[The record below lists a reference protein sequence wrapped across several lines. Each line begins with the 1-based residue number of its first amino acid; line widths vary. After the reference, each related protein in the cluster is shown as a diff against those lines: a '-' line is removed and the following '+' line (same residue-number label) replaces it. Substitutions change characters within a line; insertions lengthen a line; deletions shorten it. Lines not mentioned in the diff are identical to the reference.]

1 MRTVL
6 QEPTLFDTSIKENI
20 QFGKLGATK
29 EEVIQ
34 SAKDANIHEAIKDLP
49 KSYTSSVGE
58 HGGLLSGG
66 QKQRIAIARA
76 LVGKPSLLLLDE
88 ATSAL
93 DVENEALLER
103 QIKNSSKTVLIVTH
117 RLPLVRSAHA
127 VVQIEDGHVSWTGT
141 PDEYLELRN
150 LQQHEV
156 SIMYKYIVYN

>member
-6 QEPTLFDTSIKENI
+6 QEPSLFDTSIKENI

-34 SAKDANIHEAIKDLP
+34 SAKDANIHKAIKDLP

-127 VVQIEDGHVSWTGT
+127 VVQIEEGQVSWTGT
-141 PDEYLELRN
+141 PDEYMELKK
-150 LQQHEV
+150 LQHKV
-156 SIMYKYIVYN
+156 SKISI